1 MYTAT
6 LFTAIL
12 SLLSTALAQS
22 NLNACSGPLGQQ
34 PDAIFTLFEDRG
46 CSGKPFEFVIPGGAR
61 NLEVMLSDAATS
73 DTFERLPNGLAGSVR
88 LSCAQRDVEVVLG
101 VTGLGFSDGANGL
114 TGARDADKCLVPGIA
129 GRSETFNWDKFV
141 LRNL

>member
-6 LFTAIL
+6 LFTAVF

-46 CSGKPFEFVIPGGAR
+46 CSGIAFKYEIPGGAR
-61 NLEVMLSDAATS
+61 NLEVMFRDSSPSNTL
-73 DTFERLPNGLAGSVR
+73 EKLPKGLAGSVR
-88 LSCAQRDVEVVLG
+88 LSCAQKDVEVVLG

-114 TGARDADKCLVPGIA
+114 TGARDADKCLTPGIA